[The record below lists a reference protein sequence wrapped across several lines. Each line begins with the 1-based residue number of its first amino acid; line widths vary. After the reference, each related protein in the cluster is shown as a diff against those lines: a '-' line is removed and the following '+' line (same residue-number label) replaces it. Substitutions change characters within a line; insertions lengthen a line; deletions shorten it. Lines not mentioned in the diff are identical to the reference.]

1 MHFWEKPRK
10 MGGENAGTSFK
21 FVKNHI
27 KFVTIIRRRKLF
39 SENLLAIEI
48 KNAEAVMNKPVYLG
62 LSILDISKIVILEFM
77 I

>member
-1 MHFWEKPRK
+1 
-10 MGGENAGTSFK
+10 MGKTTENGGKNAGTSFK

-39 SENLLAIEI
+39 SENLLAIEM

>member
-1 MHFWEKPRK
+1 
-10 MGGENAGTSFK
+10 MGKTTENGGKNAETSLK